1 MAKTDGSIAAR
12 QEVGRHEGELS
23 AVVHNPAF
31 RASSWKRGTQY
42 HLLRSAWMFVKG
54 LEHYSN
60 FATTTR

>member
-42 HLLRSAWMFVKG
+42 HLLGSPLMSTKG
-54 LEHYSN
+54 LVNYSN